1 MKTFFMIKP
10 DGVQRNL
17 VGEIISK
24 VEAKGFSI
32 TKIKMMTI
40 SKELAE
46 QHYGEH
52 KDKPFCND
60 LVSFITSGPVV
71 AMQVEGE
78 DVVLQIRNIMGA
90 TNPSE
95 STPGSIRGDLATELD
110 KNVVHGSDSDE
121 SAERELSLFFGN

>member
-17 VGEIISK
+17 VGEIISR
-24 VEAKGFSI
+24 VEAKGFSV

-52 KDKPFCND
+52 KDKPFFND

-78 DVVLQIRNIMGA
+78 NVVNQIRNLMGA

-95 STPGSIRGDLATELD
+95 SAPGSIRGDLATELE

-121 SAERELSLFFGN
+121 SAERELLLFFGN

>member
-17 VGEIISK
+17 VGEIISR

-40 SKELAE
+40 SQELAE
-46 QHYGEH
+46 KHYEEH
-52 KDKPFCND
+52 KDKSFFSD

-78 DVVLQIRNIMGA
+78 NVVLQIRNLMGA

-121 SAERELSLFFGN
+121 SAERELSLFFAK

>member
-17 VGEIISK
+17 VGEIISR

-52 KDKPFCND
+52 KDKPFFND

-78 DVVLQIRNIMGA
+78 NAVLQIRNLMGA
-90 TNPSE
+90 TNPGE

-121 SAERELSLFFGN
+121 SADRELTLFFGK

>member
-17 VGEIISK
+17 VGEIISR
-24 VEAKGFSI
+24 VEAKGFLI

-40 SKELAE
+40 SQELAE
-46 QHYGEH
+46 KHYEEH
-52 KDKPFCND
+52 KDKPFFSD

-78 DVVLQIRNIMGA
+78 NVVLQIRNLMGA

-121 SAERELSLFFGN
+121 SAERELLLFFGK

>member
-17 VGEIISK
+17 IGQIISR
-24 VEAKGFSI
+24 VEAKGFNI
-32 TKIKMMTI
+32 TKIKMMII

-46 QHYGEH
+46 EHYGEH
-52 KDKPFCND
+52 KDKPFFND

-71 AMQVEGE
+71 EMQVEGNE
-78 DVVLQIRNIMGA
+78 VVIQIRNLMGA

>member
-10 DGVQRNL
+10 DGVKRNL
-17 VGEIISK
+17 IGEIISR
-24 VEAKGFSI
+24 VEAKGFVIS
-32 TKIKMMTI
+32 KLKMMQI
-40 SKELAE
+40 DKELAKE
-46 QHYGEH
+46 HYKEH
-52 KDKPFCND
+52 AEKPFFND

-78 DVVLQIRNIMGA
+78 NAVAQIRNLMGA
-90 TNPSE
+90 TNPAD

-121 SAERELSLFFGN
+121 SADRELKLFFNN

>member
-17 VGEIISK
+17 VGEIISR

-52 KDKPFCND
+52 KDKPFFND

-71 AMQVEGE
+71 VMQVEGE
-78 DVVLQIRNIMGA
+78 NVVLQIRNLMGA

-121 SAERELSLFFGN
+121 SAERELSLFFG